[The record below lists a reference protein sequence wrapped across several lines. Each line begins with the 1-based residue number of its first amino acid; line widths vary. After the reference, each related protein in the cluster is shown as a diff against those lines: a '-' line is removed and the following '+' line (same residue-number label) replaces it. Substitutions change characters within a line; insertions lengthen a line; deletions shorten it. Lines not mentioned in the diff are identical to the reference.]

1 MWLRGFDFVVI
12 EGGRRKEEP
21 AGKPLGAGM
30 SGGRKG
36 GEGTS
41 GGNRWAQEKE
51 EGGGGKGGEG
61 RNQRGSRWTWGR
73 AEKGAHEQG
82 ASPGEGLPNG
92 CV

>member
-12 EGGRRKEEP
+12 EGEGGRKNQRGNRWTWGRAEGGREEKEP
-21 AGKPLGAGM
+21 AGKLLGAGA
-30 SGGRKG
+30 SGGR
-36 GEGTS
+36 
-41 GGNRWAQEKE
+41 
-51 EGGGGKGGEG
+51 KGGEG
-61 RNQRGSRWTWGR
+61 RNQRGNRWAWGR